1 MLQISENNRYIV
13 KDDGSPFFYLG
24 DTAWCL
30 FHRLN
35 REEAGIYLENRAA
48 KGFTVVQAVVL
59 SEHGGLRVPNALG
72 EREFIDGDMRRPN
85 ERYFEH
91 VDYIV
96 DLAAS
101 LGLHVGM
108 LPSWGDKVGVNYWG
122 EGPAHFVNEE
132 NSEYWGGYLG
142 ERYGSKPVIWILG
155 GDRPFDC
162 NEEIWRKMAKGIKSS
177 ETEPHLMTYHPMGGY
192 SSSHWL
198 QPEEWLDFNM
208 MQTGHGAFVDTWRK
222 VGSDYSR
229 LPTKPVMDGEP
240 CYEDHP
246 DGFNQNS
253 VYLNDY
259 HVRVAA
265 YWAMLAGAHGHTY
278 GCHAMWQFWDPAKTL
293 PINWPKL
300 PWTESLHLPGASQ
313 MSHMRRFFESRPFL
327 SRIPDQSLITDGQ
340 RFGLGHVQAGRDG
353 TKGKSDASYI
363 MVYFSKAHEVEIRTG
378 CIAGDGIRG
387 WWFNPRTGEA
397 EETRVLEKRETQAFS
412 TPDDNM
418 GRDWVLVLDDS
429 SMGYGPPGVA
439 TP

>member
-1 MLQISENNRYIV
+1 MLRISQNQRYLV
-13 KDDGSPFFYLG
+13 EDGGSPFFYLG

-48 KGFTVVQAVVL
+48 KGFTVIQAVVL
-59 SEHGGLRVPNALG
+59 AEHGGLRVPNALG
-72 EREFIDGDMRRPN
+72 EHEFVDGDIRRPN

-122 EGPAHFVNEE
+122 EGPANFINEE
-132 NSEYWGGYLG
+132 NAEYWGGYLG

-162 NEEIWRKMAKGIKSS
+162 NETIWRKMARGIKAS
-177 ETEPHLMTYHPMGGY
+177 ESEKHLMTYHPMGGY
-192 SSSHWL
+192 SSSQWL
-198 QPEEWLDFNM
+198 QSEEWLDFNM

-222 VGSDYSR
+222 VGADYTR

-278 GCHAMWQFWDPAKTL
+278 GCHAVWQFWDPTKR
-293 PINWPKL
+293 PPVNSPKL

-313 MSHMRRFFESRPFL
+313 MSLLRGLFESRPFL
-327 SRIPDQSLITDGQ
+327 LRIPDQSLITDGQ

-353 TKGKSDASYI
+353 TIGKSDASYI
-363 MVYFSKAHEVEIRTG
+363 MLYFSKAHEVEVRTG
-378 CIAGDGIRG
+378 AIAGDGIRG
-387 WWFNPRTGEA
+387 WWFDPRTGAA
-397 EETRVLEKRETQAFS
+397 EEIGVHAKQERRRFR

-418 GRDWVLVLDDS
+418 GRDWILVLDDS
-429 SMGYGPPGVA
+429 SRGYGPPGGA
-439 TP
+439 TE